1 MLSRKY
7 SSQGIV
13 LARRNYSEADRILI
27 VFSEKYGKLSLLA
40 KGVRRPKSRKRAHI
54 EIFNRI
60 NFSAARGRGLDII
73 TEAEVIDAFADVKK
87 DLKKVTV
94 AYFFMESVERL
105 TREGEKHEE
114 IYNYLK
120 SYLEKL
126 RQFGSLRKLRE
137 QYIYD
142 LLVSLGFWPKG
153 KILINPDKVLEDV
166 IEHPQYSIR
175 VGKKLL
181 L

>member
-94 AYFFMESVERL
+94 AYFFMESVERV